1 MIRKICIGVAITGGA
16 ILLGG
21 GLPML
26 AGFGIIGIKASSIA
40 AGIQAGIGNVV
51 AGSWFAIMTSL
62 GMTGVFATTATV
74 GAIIGT
80 GGLAGYLALE
90 VSVYFI
96 SF

>member
-1 MIRKICIGVAITGGA
+1 MLRGITKVLIVGGLVVGGIAGGA
-16 ILLGG
+16 I
-21 GLPML
+21 
-26 AGFGIIGIKASSIA
+26 AIGFGSIGIAGSSIA
-40 AGIQAGIGNVV
+40 AGIQSGIGNVV

>member
-1 MIRKICIGVAITGGA
+1 MIRKILIGVGIAGGIT
-16 ILLGG
+16 LLGG
-21 GLPML
+21 GLPIL
-26 AGFGIIGIKASSIA
+26 AGFTTIGIKAASIA
-40 AGIQAGIGNVV
+40 AGIQSGIGNVV

>member
-1 MIRKICIGVAITGGA
+1 MFRKICLGVAITGGA
-16 ILLGG
+16 ILVGG

-62 GMTGVFATTATV
+62 GMTGVFATTAAV
-74 GAIIGT
+74 GGIIGG
-80 GGLAGYLALE
+80 GGLTGYLALE
-90 VSVYFI
+90 VSIYFML
-96 SF
+96 